1 MTRILFWNI
10 ENFSINKIF
19 SASTVRK
26 RGHGG
31 LSEAQSATQRR
42 AVISA
47 VLTAAAPD
55 IIVIIEVSSGDNNP
69 NLLATQTGGIN
80 ALAMMQFRLNN
91 PMTMVAGGW
100 NAVPPLYT
108 GVGGVAETIG
118 ILYRRTNNAGTLH
131 RYFTGP
137 NIWTGG
143 HNGYSVRPAN
153 GVPAPYNGGV
163 LAPGTVNVNGM
174 LVPPGL
180 GGVRQIPAGAQH
192 NGGLNEDVVAARIFF
207 NTLGGGLVAP
217 APVAFGG
224 LREPFMATFTEANG
238 MGVVARDITVFGVH
252 SPPTNPAATNYI
264 TTLSTIGEIVG
275 PLGVNETRVIGGD
288 FNVSLFAV
296 NGTPSNLYNPL
307 TGGAGAYTLLVSP
320 TAGGVPMNL
329 EQYQGY
335 FSTHIR
341 TKDKTAASRFLWSN
355 GGGPGQSFYPGYGYV
370 GSNFAPP
377 PFYSIDNVLVWP
389 HVGMH
394 NYQTT
399 ILNTV
404 TGTPLNG
411 VMAPPD
417 GPPQGTIALASQFT
431 AAPMGFPVAP
441 TAPAYPGIGAAGN
454 LTSWNNY
461 GRVRNVSDH
470 FAIFADV

>member
-10 ENFSINKIF
+10 ENFSINRIF

-42 AVISA
+42 AVINA
-47 VLTAAAPD
+47 VLAATMPD
-55 IIVIIEVSSGDNNP
+55 IIVIIEVSSGDNAP
-69 NLLATQTGGIN
+69 NELATQTGGIN
-80 ALAMMQFRLNN
+80 ALAMMQFGLNN
-91 PMTMVAGGW
+91 PLTMVAGGW

-108 GVGGVAETIG
+108 GVGGVAETVG
-118 ILYRRTNNAGTLH
+118 ILYRRTNNAGTLF

-143 HNGYSVRPAN
+143 HNGTSVLPGN
-153 GVPAPYNGGV
+153 GAPTPYNGAM

-180 GGVRQIPAGAQH
+180 GGVRQIPAGALH

-207 NTLGGGLVAP
+207 NTPVAGP
-217 APVAFGG
+217 VLPPVPVAFGG

-238 MGVVARDITVFGVH
+238 MGVVARNITIFGVH
-252 SPPTNPAATNYI
+252 SPPAAGAAYV
-264 TTLSTIGEIVG
+264 TTLSTVGDIVD
-275 PLGVNETRVIGGD
+275 PLGANETRVIGGD
-288 FNVSLFAV
+288 FNVNLFAV
-296 NGTPSNLYNPL
+296 NGTASNLYNPL

-341 TKDKTAASRFLWSN
+341 PKDKIAGSRFLWSN

-370 GSNFAPP
+370 GSNFAPG

-389 HVGMH
+389 HLGMH

-399 ILNTV
+399 IMNTV
-404 TGTPLNG
+404 TGTPMNG
-411 VMAPPD
+411 VAMPPD
-417 GPPQGTIALASQFT
+417 NPPPGTIPLLSRFT
-431 AAPMGFPVAP
+431 APPMGFPVAP
-441 TAPAYPGIGAAGN
+441 IAPGYPGIGAAKN
-454 LTSWNNY
+454 LTGWNNY
-461 GRVRNVSDH
+461 GRVRNTSDH
-470 FAIFADV
+470 FGIFADI